1 MAKKKK
7 PQGTAAKSATAAQS
21 VSATADD
28 LLLAAL
34 ERGDDPAKTGRFLM
48 TFKEGAMDAG
58 VKSLQKQSGLRMAN
72 ARDFKDQ
79 TIRLEE
85 AGDAEAVVF
94 PEIGVALVSGEAAAA
109 RSMSSEAFIAEDSP
123 VHSVDPEYF
132 MFASQINPSD
142 YMKGVLQSGA
152 GDLRGS
158 GAANPSWRAAVS
170 PTSRRR
176 SLGATWGLNACRV
189 PPSSFSGNGIKVA
202 VLDTGFDL
210 GHPEF
215 AGRSFVTGIVRR
227 PAGAGPSRSRHAHR
241 RHRDRTASAPGS
253 DQRYGIGFRSQ
264 IFIGKVLTNSGSG
277 TQAQVL
283 AGMNWAIA
291 NRCAVI
297 SMSLGAPDSG
307 PAVLHGG
314 RCGGVGRRMSD
325 RRGLRQRQQSSC
337 GDQPGGRSGEL
348 TDRHVGGGARQRAQ
362 GRLLLQ
368 RRQGGHCRARRQ
380 RLFVLA
386 EADVAQYN
394 QRHEH
399 GHAACCRM
407 RGAVGPEQRGSP
419 RSGAAGEI
427 DRDGETAA
435 VPRQRRRRWSGPG
448 ALAQFIGTYGSGFR
462 RTVITVRLKPD
473 PAYQ

>member
-7 PQGTAAKSATAAQS
+7 HPGTAAKSATAAQS

-58 VKSLQKQSGLRMAN
+58 IKSLQKQSGLRMAS

-109 RSMSSEAFIAEDSP
+109 RSMSAEAFIAEDSP

-142 YMKGVLQSGA
+142 YMKGVLRVAQAIYADLGGEAELA
-152 GDLRGS
+152 GGGLAD
-158 GAANPSWRAAVS
+158 VS
-170 PTSRRR
+170 PEA
-176 SLGATWGLNACRV
+176 LGATWGLNACKV
-189 PPSSFSGNGIKVA
+189 PGSSFNGNGIKVA

-215 AGRSFVTGIVRR
+215 AGRSFVTASFVGQPVQDLHGHGTHT
-227 PAGAGPSRSRHAHR
+227 AGTATGPQAP
-241 RHRDRTASAPGS
+241 PGS
-253 DQRYGIGFRSQ
+253 TQRYGIGFRTQ

-291 NRCAVI
+291 NRCPVI
-297 SMSLGAPDSG
+297 SMSVGAPIPVQPSYTAAGAAALAAGCLIIAAAGNTSNRPGNLKPAGAPANSPTVMSVAALDSALKVAPFSDSG
-307 PAVLHGG
+307 KVDIAGPGVNVFSSWPRPLLHNTISGTSMATPHVSG
-314 RCGGVGRRMSD
+314 CAA
-325 RRGLRQRQQSSC
+325 LWAQSS
-337 GDQPGGRSGEL
+337 
-348 TDRHVGGGARQRAQ
+348 
-362 GRLLLQ
+362 
-368 RRQGGHCRARRQ
+368 
-380 RLFVLA
+380 LA
-386 EADVAQYN
+386 L
-394 QRHEH
+394 
-399 GHAACCRM
+399 
-407 RGAVGPEQRGSP
+407 RGAALRAKLIATAKRLPLPASDVG
-419 RSGAAGEI
+419 AGLVQ
-427 DRDGETAA
+427 A
-435 VPRQRRRRWSGPG
+435 P
-448 ALAQFIGTYGSGFR
+448 
-462 RTVITVRLKPD
+462 
-473 PAYQ
+473 